1 MPRPTR
7 LPATL
12 LPAAAVA
19 LAGVLAGTDAR
30 AAPERYALPEPTAQ
44 FRPAPDAGHAAG
56 FQAAQENCM
65 TCHSADY
72 VAMQPP
78 RKGQAF
84 WDAEVAK
91 MIKVYRAPI
100 DEEQARAIAAY
111 LGATY

>member
-1 MPRPTR
+1 MPGLTK
-7 LPATL
+7 LTAL
-12 LPAAAVA
+12 CLA
-19 LAGVLAGTDAR
+19 LAALPGTAAR
-30 AAPERYALPEPTAQ
+30 AAPDSYALPEATAQ
-44 FRPAPDAGHAAG
+44 FKAPPDAGHAAG

-91 MIKVYRAPI
+91 MVKVYRAPI
-100 DEEQARAIAAY
+100 EEQQAKAIAAY

>member
-1 MPRPTR
+1 MFGIRLLRPSG
-7 LPATL
+7 
-12 LPAAAVA
+12 VA
-19 LAGVLAGTDAR
+19 LAAALAPAPVTTAAL
-30 AAPERYALPEPTAQ
+30 AAPETYALPEPTAQ
-44 FRPAPDAGHAAG
+44 FRPAPDAAHAPG
-56 FQAAQENCM
+56 FQAAQENCL

-100 DEEQARAIAAY
+100 AEEQARAIAAY
-111 LGATY
+111 LGAAY